1 MPEHGTDP
9 TQLFESIFEGL
20 KPHFEG
26 LKPHIEKLSKY
37 LRENEEE
44 LDPSFKALEA
54 AMPDLARVLGS
65 YLAPMAK
72 QAELVGIL
80 DETGWLPFGHAPYHC
95 MEQHGGDA
103 ERVDACMSSYYLE
116 HWPEIRMS
124 LEENLKAYH
133 VDDEARATFGEAL
146 SAHEAGL
153 YRCVCRLLFPEIE
166 RMLRSRISNLL
177 PPDRIG
183 SKQLIKILIGTEFSE
198 KRSEG
203 RFFGFLF
210 LDRLCRHLYER
221 VDQNNVADVGKDFL
235 PNRHA
240 AVHGF
245 VAYSEHKHS
254 MNMLV
259 MTDYVFQMLPPA
271 ESVRSVFAQSG

>member
-9 TQLFESIFEGL
+9 SRFFESL
-20 KPHFEG
+20 FEG
-26 LKPHIEKLSKY
+26 LKPHIEKLKPHLEKLSEY

-44 LDPSFKALEA
+44 LSSPFKALEA
-54 AMPDLARVLGS
+54 AVPDIARVLGP

-72 QAELVGIL
+72 QAKLVGVL

-103 ERVDACMSSYYLE
+103 ERVDACMSSYYFK
-116 HWPEIRMS
+116 HWHEIRRS
-124 LEENLKAYH
+124 LEENLKTYH
-133 VDDEARATFGEAL
+133 VDDEARAAFDEAL
-146 SAHEAGL
+146 SAHEARL

-166 RMLRSRISNLL
+166 RTLRSRIPDLL
-177 PPDRIG
+177 SPDRIG
-183 SKQLIKILIGTEFSE
+183 SKQLIQILIGTEFSE
-198 KRSEG
+198 EISEG

-221 VDQNNVADVGKDFL
+221 VDQNNIADVKEDFL

-245 VAYSEHKHS
+245 VAYSDHKHS

-259 MTDYVFQMLPPA
+259 MTDYIFQMLPSAEPA
-271 ESVRSVFAQSG
+271 R

>member
-1 MPEHGTDP
+1 MRKRQMPEHGTDP
-9 TQLFESIFEGL
+9 PRLLESLFEEL
-20 KPHFEG
+20 KPHIEE
-26 LKPHIEKLSKY
+26 LKPHIEKLSEY

-44 LDPSFKALEA
+44 LAPPFKALKA
-54 AMPDLARVLGS
+54 AMPDLARMLGS

-80 DETGWLPFGHAPYHC
+80 GETGWLPFGHAPYHC
-95 MEQHGGDA
+95 MEQHGDDA
-103 ERVDACMSSYYLE
+103 ERVDACMSLYYRE
-116 HWPEIRMS
+116 HWREIRTS

-133 VDDEARATFGEAL
+133 VDDEARAAFGEAL
-146 SAHEAGL
+146 SAHEVGL

-166 RMLRSRISNLL
+166 RMLRSRIPDHIS
-177 PPDRIG
+177 PDRTG
-183 SKQLIKILIGTEFSE
+183 SKQLIEILIGTEFSE
-198 KRSEG
+198 KISEG

-210 LDRLCRHLYER
+210 LGRLCRHLYER
-221 VDQNNVADVGKDFL
+221 VDRNNIADVRKDSL

-240 AVHGF
+240 AVHGL
-245 VAYSEHKHS
+245 VAYPEHKHS

-271 ESVRSVFAQSG
+271 ESAR

>member
-1 MPEHGTDP
+1 MRKRQMSEHGTDP
-9 TQLFESIFEGL
+9 SQLFESLFEGW
-20 KPHFEG
+20 
-26 LKPHIEKLSKY
+26 KPHIEKLSEY

-44 LDPSFKALEA
+44 LGPSFKALEA
-54 AMPDLARVLGS
+54 AMPDIARALGS

-72 QAELVGIL
+72 QAELVGVL

-95 MEQHGGDA
+95 MERHGDDA

-116 HWPEIRMS
+116 HWRDIRTS
-124 LEENLKAYH
+124 LEENLKACH
-133 VDDEARATFGEAL
+133 VDDEARAAFGEAL

-166 RMLRSRISNLL
+166 RMLISRIPAHLS
-177 PPDRIG
+177 PDRTG
-183 SKQLIKILIGTEFSE
+183 SKQLVEMLIGTEFSE
-198 KRSEG
+198 KISES

-210 LDRLCRHLYER
+210 LDRLCRRLYER
-221 VDQNNVADVGKDFL
+221 VDQNNIADVRKDFL

-240 AVHGF
+240 AVHGL
-245 VAYSEHKHS
+245 VTYSEHKHS

-271 ESVRSVFAQSG
+271 ESAR